1 MATAASLQA
10 VGSGLSF
17 TAGST
22 QSLRNASSSA
32 SVQFPGVSLKT
43 QFFGVSHALRRSSA
57 CGSKVRPSSSA
68 ATIVRGSLHEKA
80 EQLFSHH
87 NHDEEQ
93 VMALFEFNEGDKGS
107 PFLVKNNKT
116 SQVPC
121 IGDLV
126 PYSNKVYDS
135 TGKKY
140 LGRSAGLCVEVLH
153 DSASGGDLFETTMS
167 HYVGDY
173 GHLSSQGP
181 YLTYADSEM
190 AVTGGSGIFRGARG
204 WVHCHNIEGPLKLIY
219 TYHLKGIAKLP
230 AELTQPPVH
239 FDEVKKVLVQA
250 NKA

>member
-1 MATAASLQA
+1 MATTASLQA

-17 TAGST
+17 TAVST
-22 QSLRNASSSA
+22 QSLPKPSSSL
-32 SVQFPGVSLKT
+32 SVPFPRVCLKT

-68 ATIVRGSLHEKA
+68 AIVRGSLHDKA
-80 EQLFSHH
+80 EKFFSHH
-87 NHDEEQ
+87 NNDEEQ

-135 TGKKY
+135 TGKRY

-173 GHLSSQGP
+173 GHLSCQGP

-190 AVTGGSGIFRGARG
+190 AITGGSGIFRGARG
-204 WVHCHNIEGPLKLIY
+204 WVHCQNIDGPLKLIY
-219 TYHLKGIAKLP
+219 TYHIKGIAKLP

-239 FDEVKKVLVQA
+239 VDEVKKVLVQA